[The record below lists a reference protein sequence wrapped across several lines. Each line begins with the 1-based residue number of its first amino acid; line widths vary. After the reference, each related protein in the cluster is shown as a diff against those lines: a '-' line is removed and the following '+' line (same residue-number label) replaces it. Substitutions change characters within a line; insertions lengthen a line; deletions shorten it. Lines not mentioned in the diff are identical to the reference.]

1 MHSNSHGKYLL
12 VMPKWKVLVKK
23 HCLYLE
29 LKNDT
34 EVVVV
39 RKSNQ
44 IESRSLWLH
53 HCTLKD
59 YYVVIGNGQT

>member
-23 HCLYLE
+23 HCFYLK

-34 EVVVV
+34 EVV
-39 RKSNQ
+39 RKRAAVGGY
-44 IESRSLWLH
+44 IIVL
-53 HCTLKD
+53 
-59 YYVVIGNGQT
+59 